1 MRMRRCLADGN
12 SQQPDHYVQGNTAM
26 IDNPPPSPPS
36 PEPPLNLKRNANPE
50 KETIP
55 QESKPEH
62 PRGRATTRRYSEH
75 AS

>member
-1 MRMRRCLADGN
+1 
-12 SQQPDHYVQGNTAM
+12 M

-55 QESKPEH
+55 RESKPEH
-62 PRGRATTRRYSEH
+62 PKGRSRMGSRMFEH
-75 AS
+75 A

>member
-1 MRMRRCLADGN
+1 
-12 SQQPDHYVQGNTAM
+12 M

-36 PEPPLNLKRNANPE
+36 PEPPLSLKRNANPE

-62 PRGRATTRRYSEH
+62 PRGRIATRRYSEH